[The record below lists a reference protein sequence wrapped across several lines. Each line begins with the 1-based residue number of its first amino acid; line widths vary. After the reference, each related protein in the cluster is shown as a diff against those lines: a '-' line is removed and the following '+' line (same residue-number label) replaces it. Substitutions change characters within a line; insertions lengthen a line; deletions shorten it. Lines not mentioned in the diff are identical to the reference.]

1 MKNEAGKVRELYD
14 GAAANYLKLV
24 QKSNYIGP
32 DWLLK
37 IVAPGIQA
45 PNLKVLDLGCGNGI
59 NVANLLTLNP
69 TILATGVDISPKMID
84 AAQQAGMY
92 QTLVCQSLDEGLTFS
107 DDQSFDMVIA
117 LGCLE
122 FVNDVDFALMEA
134 ARVCKSAGYF
144 YSTFQHFEEG
154 DPRAPRQMR
163 SGEVLHFAYSMA
175 EVLAKL
181 ANAGFLVLSHE
192 TMIGYT
198 GGAPCPYIFTIA
210 QKK

>member
-1 MKNEAGKVRELYD
+1 MKNEAEKIRELYD
-14 GAAANYLKLV
+14 GAAANYLNLV

-37 IVAPGIQA
+37 NVPTSIQT

-84 AAQQAGMY
+84 AAQQAGIY
-92 QTLVCQSLDEGLTFS
+92 QTLICQSLDEGLTFGS
-107 DDQSFDMVIA
+107 DQSFDMVIA

-122 FVNDVDFALMEA
+122 FINDIDYCLMEA
-134 ARVCKSAGYF
+134 ARVCKLAGYF
-144 YSTFQHFEEG
+144 FSTFQHFDEG
-154 DPRAPRQMR
+154 NPQAPRQMH
-163 SGEVLHFAYSMA
+163 SGEVLHFAYA
-175 EVLAKL
+175 TEEVLAKL
-181 ANAGFLVLSHE
+181 ANAGFQVLSSE

-198 GGAPCPYIFTIA
+198 GGAPCPYIFTIS
-210 QKK
+210 QKM